1 MGDIACEATTVTGRV
16 ISPAYT
22 KHKVR
27 EHHTWADSL
36 FHISVHIFQ
45 QGASEKKQIGEGE
58 LCSRSLL
65 LRKCILLLPVRKFD
79 LQASDLTS
87 KKKGTFFLEL
97 KL

>member
-36 FHISVHIFQ
+36 FHISVHIF
-45 QGASEKKQIGEGE
+45 
-58 LCSRSLL
+58 
-65 LRKCILLLPVRKFD
+65 
-79 LQASDLTS
+79 
-87 KKKGTFFLEL
+87 
-97 KL
+97 